1 MARNSYFQFKQFR
14 VEQGQTAMKITTDAC
29 ILGARA
35 EVENTQSI
43 LDIGAGTGLL
53 SLMAAQRSHATIDTV
68 ELDDQAATQ
77 ALENFTASP
86 WSSRLALH
94 HCSIQSFM
102 PEKRYDCILSNPPF
116 FENAFKAPCDKRSLA
131 RHTDSLSFLELAINI
146 DRLMS
151 EDGKAWILLPVE
163 SSPLFLEAI
172 HQATQLKLKRTIAVR
187 SSAHHTDHRHILVLG
202 RPDSEHFREQI
213 TIYDQHPEYTPET
226 IGFLK
231 PYYLKL

>member
-35 EVENTQSI
+35 EVENSYSI

-53 SLMAAQRSHATIDTV
+53 SLMAAQRSTASIDAI
-68 ELDDQAATQ
+68 ELDDEAAIQAR
-77 ALENFTASP
+77 ENFAACP
-86 WSSRLALH
+86 WNSRLTLH
-94 HCSIQSFM
+94 HCPVQSYI

-116 FENAFKAPCDKRSLA
+116 FENAYKASCDKRSLA
-131 RHTDSLSFLELAINI
+131 RHTDSLSFLELARNI
-146 DRLMS
+146 DRLIS

-163 SSPLFLEAI
+163 SSLLFLEEV
-172 HQATQLKLKRTIAVR
+172 QKATHLKLERTIAVR
-187 SSAHHTDHRHILVLG
+187 SSSTHKDHRHILVLNQ
-202 RPDSEHFREQI
+202 SNSANIREQI
-213 TIYDQHPEYTPET
+213 TIYSEHPAYAPATTEL
-226 IGFLK
+226 LK

>member
-35 EVENTQSI
+35 EVENSQSI

-53 SLMAAQRSHATIDTV
+53 SLMAAQRSTACIDAV
-68 ELDDQAATQ
+68 ELDDQAAIQ
-77 ALENFTASP
+77 SRENFSASP
-86 WSSRLALH
+86 WKSRLKLH
-94 HCSIQSFM
+94 HCSIQSFV

-116 FENAFKAPCDKRSLA
+116 FENASKAPCDRRSLA
-131 RHTDSLSFLELAINI
+131 RHTDSLSFLELAENI

-151 EDGKAWILLPVE
+151 EDGKAWILLPTE
-163 SSPLFLEAI
+163 SSPVFLEAL
-172 HQATQLKLKRTIAVR
+172 HQATPLKLERTLAIR
-187 SSAHHTDHRHILVLG
+187 SSDTHKNHRHLLVLG
-202 RPDSEHFREQI
+202 HSGSRHKLEQI
-213 TIYDQHPEYTPET
+213 TIYSEHPAYTTET
-226 IGFLK
+226 IDLLR